1 MAESINFEGVGV
13 AESTPRNYVTPGYR
27 KLQFGTVEAI
37 SSTQKGTPG
46 LQFNLVNETGG
57 TLKTDFWL
65 SAGALPRLQYL
76 HKSLFGALL
85 TKAMTPG
92 ELADYFNKNI
102 NGRKLTTL
110 LLEVRNLV
118 IKLTV
123 NFLTRT
129 LLFLKVKNSLKET
142 LARMTKRDIL
152 EQVRNKLLLT
162 QHMKL
167 CLVQMILLS
176 AN

>member
-102 NGRKLTTL
+102 NGKKTYNFIVGGKKSGDKTYCELPYTNFIVPEGEEFTEGDFSSDDEKRYIRTSQEQAVVNSTH
-110 LLEVRNLV
+110 E
-118 IKLTV
+118 TV
-123 NFLTRT
+123 LSSN
-129 LLFLKVKNSLKET
+129 
-142 LARMTKRDIL
+142 DI
-152 EQVRNKLLLT
+152 
-162 QHMKL
+162 
-167 CLVQMILLS
+167 IIS
-176 AN
+176 